1 MVSAQSRLT
10 ASRGLMKDGAVAVQ
24 AGRFT
29 EYRTAGEVSDDD
41 DEGSEGEGK
50 CNDMIRTDSPDKP
63 GEQGFIV
70 FSRKGNPKSVL
81 TLK

>member
-10 ASRGLMKDGAVAVQ
+10 ASRGLMNDGAVPVQ

-29 EYRTAGEVSDDD
+29 EYRTAGEVSEDD

-50 CNDMIRTDSPDKP
+50 GIVGVVGKP
-63 GEQGFIV
+63 VEEE
-70 FSRKGNPKSVL
+70 
-81 TLK
+81 

>member
-29 EYRTAGEVSDDD
+29 EYRTAGEVSEDD
-41 DEGSEGEGK
+41 DEGSEVEGRG
-50 CNDMIRTDSPDKP
+50 IVGVVGKP
-63 GEQGFIV
+63 VEEE
-70 FSRKGNPKSVL
+70 
-81 TLK
+81 

>member
-29 EYRTAGEVSDDD
+29 EYRTAGEVSEDD
-41 DEGSEGEGK
+41 DEGSEGQGK
-50 CNDMIRTDSPDKP
+50 GIVGVVGKP
-63 GEQGFIV
+63 VEEE
-70 FSRKGNPKSVL
+70 
-81 TLK
+81 

>member
-29 EYRTAGEVSDDD
+29 EYRTAGEVSEDD

-50 CNDMIRTDSPDKP
+50 GIVGVVGKP
-63 GEQGFIV
+63 VEEE
-70 FSRKGNPKSVL
+70 
-81 TLK
+81 

>member
-29 EYRTAGEVSDDD
+29 EYRTAGEVSEDD
-41 DEGSEGEGK
+41 DEGSEGEGRG
-50 CNDMIRTDSPDKP
+50 IVGVVGKP
-63 GEQGFIV
+63 VEEE
-70 FSRKGNPKSVL
+70 
-81 TLK
+81 

>member
-1 MVSAQSRLT
+1 MCQLVNNLFRKKKQSALSTCFARKENVLLQNAEITIPKS
-10 ASRGLMKDGAVAVQ
+10 KENDQ
-24 AGRFT
+24 ALVTR
-29 EYRTAGEVSDDD
+29 
-41 DEGSEGEGK
+41 

>member
-50 CNDMIRTDSPDKP
+50 GIVGVVGKP
-63 GEQGFIV
+63 VEEE
-70 FSRKGNPKSVL
+70 
-81 TLK
+81 